1 MADKDVEEIVR
12 PTDIPEKVRSGSG
25 IKIKV
30 AKFTK
35 RTYESLKTLVSG
47 AKRAKVKLAFDR
59 YNKRYNKMLKNL
71 DTVDRENKLKQEGHP
86 YDKKGLDRAVN
97 DAWSD
102 AQKLEKLGVKLLAA
116 DDAIKVVWKN
126 KKVAPKKI
134 KVPGRALR
142 KIVNFVGKLSTLNSS
157 RKLKK
162 ELKKSLPD
170 SVKRE
175 IRDAVDTK
183 FERLKKGEDIS
194 NEIREQFKAVN
205 LTDFVPFYD
214 NYSKKHNSYI
224 PGLQNDLDE
233 STMGSSIFPPESD
246 LPFESEKVD
255 VPLGDKPISDEAVVM
270 GSTVSDEAVAP
281 SVSASDD
288 MVNESSNIGDSDG
301 GIFDDEAVRSEIDKY
316 FSSSIVSMKSE
327 DNIVSEDI
335 DSSTKVLEEAGS
347 LTDYDALLMSRL
359 EELTKVYEARL
370 SELGVV
376 VNGDDKVQA
385 VSEEEGGSVSV
396 ESTDSVEQILKP
408 YNDEVQSLPTVE
420 ERGISDSEKIEAPS
434 IATQDVPVSV
444 STPVK
449 SSKVVITLTGEDG
462 SKTKAEVK
470 YTGDNMPYVVIGRGH
485 KAIRVKPNTAFLP
498 DNSPSKIK
506 IR

>member
-35 RTYESLKTLVSG
+35 RTYESLKALVSS

-102 AQKLEKLGVKLLAA
+102 AQRLEKLGVKLLAA

-126 KKVAPKKI
+126 KKAAPKKI

-142 KIVNFVGKLSTLNSS
+142 KIVDFVGKLSTLNSS

-175 IRDAVDTK
+175 IRDTVDTK

-194 NEIREQFKAVN
+194 SEIREQFKAVN

-214 NYSKKHNSYI
+214 NYREKHNSYI

-255 VPLGDKPISDEAVVM
+255 RPLGDESISDKVVA
-270 GSTVSDEAVAP
+270 SDTTVSDDMVAP
-281 SVSASDD
+281 SVSVSDD
-288 MVNESSNIGDSDG
+288 IVNESSNIGDSDG

-316 FSSSIVSMKSE
+316 FSSSIILMKSAN
-327 DNIVSEDI
+327 NIVSEDI
-335 DSSTKVLEEAGS
+335 DSSTKVLEEAES
-347 LTDYDALLMSRL
+347 STDYDAILMSRL

-385 VSEEEGGSVSV
+385 VPEEVGPVSV

-408 YNDEVQSLPTVE
+408 YNDEVQSLPSVTE
-420 ERGISDSEKIEAPS
+420 EMGISDSEKIEAPS
-434 IATQDVPVSV
+434 IATQDVPASV

-470 YTGDNMPYVVIGRGH
+470 YTGDNVPYVVIGSGH